1 MRARHRD
8 DGARPYS
15 PNRLY
20 RDWQRG
26 LILGVCA
33 GIADYLGVSP
43 LLVRFAALS
52 GLIMFSVP
60 TILAYFV
67 AAALIERKQEN
78 LHLSGPEEEFWRS
91 VRTEPRQTV
100 GELRHKFREIE
111 RRLRAMEGW
120 VTSRE
125 FKLNREF
132 RDLDR

>member
-43 LLVRFAALS
+43 LLVRFAALI
-52 GLIMFSVP
+52 GLFMFSVP

-67 AAALIERKQEN
+67 AAALIERKPEN
-78 LHLSGPEEEFWRS
+78 LHPSGTEEEFWRS
-91 VRTEPRQTV
+91 VRTEPRHTV
-100 GELRHKFREIE
+100 GELRHKFREVE
-111 RRLRAMEGW
+111 RRLRRTEGL
-120 VTSRE
+120 VHPRGIT
-125 FKLNREF
+125 LNRQF
-132 RDLDR
+132 RD